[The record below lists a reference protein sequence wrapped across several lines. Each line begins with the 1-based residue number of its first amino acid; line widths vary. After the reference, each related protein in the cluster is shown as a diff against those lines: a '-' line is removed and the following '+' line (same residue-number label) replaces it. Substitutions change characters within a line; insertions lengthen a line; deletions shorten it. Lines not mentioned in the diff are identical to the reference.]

1 VTPAVEDSL
10 KALIDDPAKVI
21 RSAGDDRYQTAL
33 DIYAKGKV
41 AGSWGTAAI
50 IASGANYAD
59 ALAVSPYSYAEK
71 APIFLADPVAG
82 LDDAT
87 TQVIKDAIASGE
99 ITQIIITGGTGSVP
113 DAIKSQLGYSVGNRD
128 MFTRLYGQDR
138 YETSIAVANY
148 TAANTALAYHK
159 LAAATG
165 ENFPDALAGGAFAGK
180 IGTVLLLVSDDA
192 AGRAGIESVVGTNS
206 AAISYGYVLGGPGTV
221 SESLKTALEAAAAR
235 S

>member
-41 AGSWGTAAI
+41 AGSWGTTAI

-71 APIFLADPVAG
+71 APIFLADPTAG

-87 TQVIKDAIASGE
+87 TQVIKDAIAAGE

-113 DAIKSQLGYSVGNRD
+113 DAIKSQLGYSIGDYD
-128 MFTRLYGQDR
+128 MFTRLYGANR
-138 YETSIAVANY
+138 YETSVEVANY
-148 TAANTALAYHK
+148 AVANTALGYDQM
-159 LAAATG
+159 AAATG

-180 IGTVLLLVSDDA
+180 IGTVLLLVADDDT
-192 AGRAGIESVVGTNS
+192 GRIGIESVVGANS
-206 AAISYGYVLGGPGTV
+206 AAINSGYVLGGPGTV
-221 SESLKTALEAAAAR
+221 NASIMTALEAAAAR